1 MADQKSLCWLKYAFR
16 ICPQML
22 PTDARQTASMHVIFN
37 SLIPIFAVIGL
48 GIVLR
53 RREFLDE
60 AATASFNRFAYYFGL
75 PLFLFYEL
83 SNVDAAGGLA
93 NWYTV
98 TLLLTTVIAMF
109 FGWLVATVTGVKFA
123 SRGALVQASLRGNLA
138 FMGLPL
144 VAFLINDLEADQ
156 RDSIMAA
163 VLISLAPVII
173 FFNVASV
180 AVLAIYNEDTE
191 SNFSWARVLRN
202 VVSNPILLG
211 CVAGLI
217 WQKFEWQ
224 VPLAVDGICQIVGA
238 SAFPMALIGIGSQLT
253 RISITRQIRLP
264 MISTLIKC
272 ILCPAVCW
280 GIATLIGLEGAERQ
294 VLVILA
300 AMPTA
305 VSSYV
310 LAEQMNSDADL
321 AASSVVVSTAA
332 SMLTLTVLLLLL

>member
-1 MADQKSLCWLKYAFR
+1 MQ
-16 ICPQML
+16 
-22 PTDARQTASMHVIFN
+22 VILN

-60 AATASFNRFAYYFGL
+60 AATQSFNRFAYYFGL
-75 PLFLFYEL
+75 PLFLFYKL
-83 SNVDAAGGLA
+83 SNVAAAGGLA
-93 NWYTV
+93 NSYTL
-98 TLLLTTVIAMF
+98 TLLLTTVNAMIC
-109 FGWLVATVTGVKFA
+109 GWLVATVTGIKFA
-123 SRGALVQASLRGNLA
+123 SRGAFVQASLRGNLA

-144 VAFLINDLEADQ
+144 VTFLISDLAVDQ
-156 RDSIMAA
+156 REPIEAA

-191 SNFSWARVLRN
+191 SNFSWVRVVRN
-202 VVSNPILLG
+202 VVSNPILLA
-211 CVAGLI
+211 CLAGLI
-217 WQKFEWQ
+217 AQKLAWQ
-224 VPLAVDGICQIVGA
+224 VPSAIDRTCQIIGA
-238 SAFPMALIGIGSQLT
+238 SAFPMALIGIGSQLAT
-253 RISITRQIRLP
+253 ISISSQLRLP
-264 MISTLIKC
+264 LASTMIKC
-272 ILCPAVCW
+272 IVCPAACW
-280 GIATLIGLEGAERQ
+280 AIATLIGLGGAERQ
-294 VLVILA
+294 VLVVLA

-321 AASSVVVSTAA
+321 AASSVVVSTTA

>member
-1 MADQKSLCWLKYAFR
+1 MQVTL
-16 ICPQML
+16 
-22 PTDARQTASMHVIFN
+22 N

-60 AATASFNRFAYYFGL
+60 AATQSFNRFAYYFGL
-75 PLFLFYEL
+75 PLFLFYKL
-83 SNVDAAGGLA
+83 SNVAAAGGLA
-93 NWYTV
+93 NSYTL

-109 FGWLVATVTGVKFA
+109 CGWLVATVAGIKFA
-123 SRGALVQASLRGNLA
+123 GRGAFVQASLRGNLA

-144 VAFLINDLEADQ
+144 VAFLISDLAVDQ
-156 RDSIMAA
+156 REPIEAA

-191 SNFSWARVLRN
+191 SNFSWVRVVRN
-202 VVSNPILLG
+202 VVSNPILLA
-211 CVAGLI
+211 CLAGLI
-217 WQKFEWQ
+217 AQKLAWQ
-224 VPLAVDGICQIVGA
+224 VPPAIDRTCQIIGA
-238 SAFPMALIGIGSQLT
+238 SAFPMALIGIGSQLAT
-253 RISITRQIRLP
+253 ISISSQLRLP
-264 MISTLIKC
+264 LASTLIKC
-272 ILCPAVCW
+272 IVCPAACW
-280 GIATLIGLEGAERQ
+280 AIATLIGLGGAERQ
-294 VLVILA
+294 VLVVLA

>member
-1 MADQKSLCWLKYAFR
+1 MQ
-16 ICPQML
+16 
-22 PTDARQTASMHVIFN
+22 VILN

-53 RREFLDE
+53 RREFLDG
-60 AATASFNRFAYYFGL
+60 AATVSFNRFAYYFGL
-75 PLFLFYEL
+75 PLFLFHKL
-83 SNVDAAGGLA
+83 SNVAAAGGLA
-93 NWYTV
+93 NWYTL
-98 TLLLTTVIAMF
+98 TLLLATIIAMF
-109 FGWLVATVTGVKFA
+109 CGWLVATITGIKFA
-123 SRGALVQASLRGNLA
+123 SRGAFVQASLRGNLA

-144 VAFLINDLEADQ
+144 VVFLISDLEAIQ
-156 RDSIMAA
+156 RGPIEAA

-191 SNFSWARVLRN
+191 AKFSWARVLGN
-202 VVSNPILLG
+202 VISNPILLA
-211 CVAGLI
+211 CLAGLI
-217 WQKFEWQ
+217 AQKLAWE
-224 VPLAVDGICQIVGA
+224 VPSAVDRTCQIIGSA
-238 SAFPMALIGIGSQLT
+238 AFPMALIGIGSQLAT
-253 RISITRQIRLP
+253 ISITNQLRLP
-264 MISTLIKC
+264 LASTLVKC
-272 ILCPAVCW
+272 IICPAACW
-280 GIATLIGLEGAERQ
+280 AIATLIGLDGAERQ

-332 SMLTLTVLLLLL
+332 SLGIHLLLTPPLSLAHCRRSTQSPSQSVL

>member
-1 MADQKSLCWLKYAFR
+1 MQ
-16 ICPQML
+16 
-22 PTDARQTASMHVIFN
+22 VILN

-60 AATASFNRFAYYFGL
+60 AATLSFNRFAYYFGL
-75 PLFLFYEL
+75 PLFLFFKL
-83 SNVDAAGGLA
+83 SNVDSAGGLA
-93 NWYTV
+93 NSYTF
-98 TLLLTTVIAMF
+98 TLLLTTVIAMIC
-109 FGWLVATVTGVKFA
+109 GWLVATITGMKFA
-123 SRGALVQASLRGNLA
+123 SRGAFVQASLRGNLA

-144 VAFLINDLEADQ
+144 VTFLISDLDVSQ
-156 RDSIMAA
+156 RDPIDAA

-180 AVLAIYNEDTE
+180 AILAIYNEDSE
-191 SNFSWARVLRN
+191 SNFSWARVLWN
-202 VVSNPILLG
+202 VVSNPILLA
-211 CVAGLI
+211 CLAGLFA
-217 WQKFEWQ
+217 QNLEWQ
-224 VPLAVDGICQIVGA
+224 VPPTIDRTCQIIGA
-238 SAFPMALIGIGSQLT
+238 SAFPMALIGIGSQLAT
-253 RISITRQIRLP
+253 ISITSQFRLP
-264 MISTLIKC
+264 IGSTLIKC
-272 ILCPAVCW
+272 IVCPAACW
-280 GIATLIGLEGAERQ
+280 LIATLIGLSGAERQ

-332 SMLTLTVLLLLL
+332 SMLTLTVLLLVL

>member
-1 MADQKSLCWLKYAFR
+1 MQVTL
-16 ICPQML
+16 
-22 PTDARQTASMHVIFN
+22 N

-60 AATASFNRFAYYFGL
+60 AATQSFNRFAYYFGL
-75 PLFLFYEL
+75 PLFLFYKL
-83 SNVDAAGGLA
+83 SNVAAAGGLA
-93 NWYTV
+93 NSYTL

-109 FGWLVATVTGVKFA
+109 CGWLVATVTGIKFA
-123 SRGALVQASLRGNLA
+123 GRGAFVQASLRGNLA

-144 VAFLINDLEADQ
+144 VAFLISDLVVDQ
-156 RDSIMAA
+156 REPIEAA

-191 SNFSWARVLRN
+191 SNFSWVRVVRN
-202 VVSNPILLG
+202 VVSNPILLA
-211 CVAGLI
+211 CLAGLI
-217 WQKFEWQ
+217 AQKLAWQ
-224 VPLAVDGICQIVGA
+224 VPPAIDRTCQIIGA
-238 SAFPMALIGIGSQLT
+238 SAFPMALIGIGSQLAT
-253 RISITRQIRLP
+253 ISISSQLRLP
-264 MISTLIKC
+264 LASTLIKC
-272 ILCPAVCW
+272 IVCPAACW
-280 GIATLIGLEGAERQ
+280 AIAALIGLGGAERQ
-294 VLVILA
+294 VLVVLA